1 MDETLVLDLIKS
13 NKIFGAVE
21 VDIHVPEHL
30 KNYFEELTPIFKN
43 TVVKQSDIGD
53 FMQAYLHEDNKIFK
67 DTRYLIGSMFGK
79 KILLIT
85 PLLNWYLSKGLLVT
99 KIYQVVEFK
108 PSNCFK
114 SFVDTVTNDRRAGDR
129 DPHLKM
135 IGDTS
140 KLIGKLERERER
152 EK

>member
-43 TVVKQSDIGD
+43 TIVKQSDIGD

-85 PLLNWYLSKGLLVT
+85 PLLNWYLSKALLVT
-99 KIYQVVEFK
+99 KNL
-108 PSNCFK
+108 PSC
-114 SFVDTVTNDRRAGDR
+114 
-129 DPHLKM
+129 
-135 IGDTS
+135 
-140 KLIGKLERERER
+140 
-152 EK
+152 